1 MNHQTQRPSDLLLVA
16 AAALLWGTIG
26 VAVGII
32 YRVAETN
39 ALSIG
44 LIRLL
49 IAAPAMFGL
58 ALLLNGAAALRL
70 RRPHLGW
77 ILTMGVANGAY
88 QIAYFSAIP
97 RLGVATAVLL
107 NICSAPLF
115 ASLLARILLKEKLH
129 RSSLPALALAI
140 GGTWLLIGDP
150 LAQLQQLLG
159 DAAATPL
166 SMPDL
171 VGVLLALSAGFCYSV
186 VIVGSRRL
194 ANDYVALIPS
204 AYSSLI
210 GGLVLVPFAAAAGLV
225 LSYPPSGWAA
235 LVFLALVPTALSYWL
250 YVRGMR
256 SVRAG
261 TAATISLLEPL
272 GSALLAVLMLGE
284 QLAPPALL
292 GAALL
297 IAGIVLI
304 SRNPHRPQDGATQQ
318 A

>member
-1 MNHQTQRPSDLLLVA
+1 MSPQTQRPSDLLLVA
-16 AAALLWGTIG
+16 SAALLWGTIG

-32 YRVAETN
+32 YRVTETN

-49 IAAPAMFGL
+49 IAAPAMFLL
-58 ALLLNGAAALRL
+58 ARVLNGAAALRL

-77 ILTMGVANGAY
+77 VLTMGAANAAY

-115 ASLLARILLKEKLH
+115 ASLLARILLHEKLH

-140 GGTWLLIGDP
+140 GGTWLLVGDP
-150 LAQLQQLLG
+150 LAQLQNLLNG
-159 DAAATPL
+159 SGNIGTP
-166 SMPDL
+166 PDL
-171 VGVLLALSAGFCYSV
+171 FGVLLALSAGFCYSV

-210 GGLVLVPFAAAAGLV
+210 GGLLLVPFAATVGLV
-225 LSYPPSGWAA
+225 VAYPPIGWAA

-272 GSALLAVLMLGE
+272 GSATLAVLLLGE
-284 QLAPPALL
+284 TLAPPALL
-292 GAALL
+292 GAVLL

-304 SRNPHRPQDGATQQ
+304 SRDPARPTAGATHP